1 MHNFIESWICMW
13 KERLKGKNWKTLHPT
28 QKPVS
33 ILKYIIEIAS
43 NLWDIVLDPFMWVW
57 STWEAC
63 KLLNRQFI
71 WIELNKEYFEA
82 CEKRLF

>member
-13 KERLKGKNWKTLHPT
+13 SERIKWKNWKTLHPT

-33 ILKYIIEIAS
+33 ILKHIIEIAS
-43 NLWDIVLDPFMWVW
+43 NEWDIVFDPFMWVW
-57 STWEAC
+57 STGVAC
-63 KLLNRQFI
+63 KQLNRKFV
-71 WIELNKEYFEA
+71 WIELNKEYFEV